1 MYEYSITAIKQ
12 NCSVLI
18 QSTTPKRGEDC
29 GVLLTGAAPVAAHDM
44 SDRRP
49 GPRRW
54 VVQCCFAFAR
64 SLSGPVSI
72 PSASSIPAVWSPFV
86 AVAVAASSWP
96 AAWTQKA
103 EGRSGAGNRNRRWVA
118 GGCRMVVDL
127 ILPDSG
133 RPGGS
138 DGERCRVV
146 LECAKTLSK
155 RGKSVVN
162 KGLFFSWTVML
173 EIGYTGTRGKVSSE
187 L

>member
-29 GVLLTGAAPVAAHDM
+29 GVVTGAAPVAAHDM

-96 AAWTQKA
+96 AAWTQKRA
-103 EGRSGAGNRNRRWVA
+103 KERA
-118 GGCRMVVDL
+118 DL
-127 ILPDSG
+127 A
-133 RPGGS
+133 
-138 DGERCRVV
+138 
-146 LECAKTLSK
+146 LE
-155 RGKSVVN
+155 
-162 KGLFFSWTVML
+162 
-173 EIGYTGTRGKVSSE
+173 TGTGGGW
-187 L
+187 LADAGW